1 MLDRRLHPLEFD
13 TGPGTRKSSTLCSL
27 LLLLVIATFLVCKV
41 PGQMKEEFVGVAN
54 HKKIEDKVTLVNFT
68 IEANETNFNSDE
80 NRKRF
85 PNACDVK
92 IDSKTIELQY
102 NNITG
107 CTVDL
112 LVKNTDYNN
121 KIKFKAG
128 VRKREG
134 ELKDCL
140 DAGVSVQNSF
150 NNIMPFVYSKNNKVV
165 ERLGYGPIYA
175 HKESCK
181 NREACGMCRRWT
193 TLEISWSKFGGDVYA
208 YTHLGKIIYI
218 IVRIF
223 VFLVGEIESSNKLS
237 IAHGGKDEIIFNMEI
252 ESGGKF
258 TVNFAEEKTD
268 YNSVDDITICVP
280 KNKPFVAPE
289 AWTITKGDLKDKLLL
304 VFSLLPLSAS
314 VVSDGTSLFDKS
326 ARSKCGLFVQFD
338 RNDYELLFVS
348 LPPQTTTT
356 TTTTQKISSTDP
368 ETPVT
373 SIYATSPT
381 TTPVIT
387 TTTAKNI
394 STPALKCP
402 AESKCPKESNGWL
415 FYLILVAA
423 IVGIIIIGIL
433 AWFTR
438 SWMKVNSAKLKEIK
452 RERKEEEDVLALYK
466 TEAKLIKN
474 IKPFEEWKEDKKLED
489 QRAGLCS
496 VPTEKLVGTLW
507 KRIEKENAKDK
518 MQFLADQFDKQKDK
532 ELNDREYALELT
544 EKGYDAVGSF
554 KEWKTENNIKPF
566 EVIDGTST
574 AIEYGES
581 RIIDKP
587 LLPGASIDDKKRY

>member
-1 MLDRRLHPLEFD
+1 MLDRRLLPLEFD

-27 LLLLVIATFLVCKV
+27 LLLLLVIATFLVLEV
-41 PGQMKEEFVGVAN
+41 SGQSNNDGSVGVAN
-54 HKKIEDKVTLVNFT
+54 HKLIGKDVTLVDYT
-68 IEANETNFNSDE
+68 IKANETNFNSDE
-80 NRKRF
+80 YKKRF

-92 IDSKTIELQY
+92 IDSKTIKLQY

-112 LVKNTDYNN
+112 LVKNEDYNN
-121 KIKFKAG
+121 RIKFKAG
-128 VRKREG
+128 VRNKG
-134 ELKDCL
+134 GVFKKCL
-140 DAGVSVQNSF
+140 DEGFRVQHSF

-165 ERLGYGPIYA
+165 ERLSHGPIYA
-175 HKESCK
+175 RKGDCNKQE
-181 NREACGMCRRWT
+181 CGICMPWT
-193 TLEISWSKFGGDVYA
+193 TLEISWSKSGGDVYA
-208 YTHLGKIIYI
+208 YTHL
-218 IVRIF
+218 
-223 VFLVGEIESSNKLS
+223 VGEVEPGEKLR
-237 IAHGGKDEIIFNMEI
+237 IIHGGNEDVTFDMEV
-252 ESGGKF
+252 EGVGEFKMGPDSFKASKN
-258 TVNFAEEKTD
+258 VL
-268 YNSVDDITICVP
+268 CVP
-280 KNKPFVAPE
+280 KNNPFVAPE
-289 AWTITKGDLKDKLLL
+289 TWTITKGDLENKRLL
-304 VFSLLPLSAS
+304 VFSLLPVSAS
-314 VVSDGTSLFDKS
+314 VVFDGNKLVDKPAMS
-326 ARSKCGLFVQFD
+326 NCSLFVQFD

-356 TTTTQKISSTDP
+356 TTSTTKISSTEPVTP
-368 ETPVT
+368 ETSTCAPCP
-373 SIYATSPT
+373 S

-394 STPALKCP
+394 SSPALKCP
-402 AESKCPKESNGWL
+402 AESKCPTESKGWL
-415 FYLILVAA
+415 FYLILVAV

-438 SWMKVNSAKLKEIK
+438 SWMKVHSAELKEIE

-532 ELNDREYALELT
+532 ELCDREYALELA
-544 EKGYDAVGSF
+544 EKGYDAVGGF

-587 LLPGASIDDKKRY
+587 LLPGASIDDRKRY

>member
-1 MLDRRLHPLEFD
+1 MLGRRLLPMKLD

-27 LLLLVIATFLVCKV
+27 LLLRLVIATLLLCEV

-54 HKKIEDKVTLVNFT
+54 HKKIGYEVTLVNYT
-68 IEANETNFNSDE
+68 IELKETNFNSDE
-80 NRKRF
+80 YRKRF

-92 IDSKTIELQY
+92 IDNKTI
-102 NNITG
+102 T
-107 CTVDL
+107 T
-112 LVKNTDYNN
+112 TS
-121 KIKFKAG
+121 
-128 VRKREG
+128 
-134 ELKDCL
+134 L
-140 DAGVSVQNSF
+140 DAQWQDSF
-150 NNIMPFVYSKNNKVV
+150 NNIMPFVYGKSNKVV
-165 ERLGYGPIYA
+165 ERLSHGPIYDY
-175 HKESCK
+175 KEKCNK
-181 NREACGMCRRWT
+181 QTCGLCMPWT
-193 TLEISWSKFGGDVYA
+193 TLEISWSKSGGDVYA
-208 YTHLGKIIYI
+208 YTHL
-218 IVRIF
+218 
-223 VFLVGEIESSNKLS
+223 VGEVELGEKLR
-237 IAHGGKDEIIFNMEI
+237 ITQGGNEEVTFDMEV
-252 ESGGKF
+252 EGLGKF
-258 TVNFAEEKTD
+258 KMGPDSFKASKNVL
-268 YNSVDDITICVP
+268 CVLENNP
-280 KNKPFVAPE
+280 IVQPE
-289 AWTITKGDLKDKLLL
+289 TWTIANENFKNERLL
-304 VFSLLPLSAS
+304 VFSMLPVSAS
-314 VVSDGTSLFDKS
+314 VGTHDGTKFAGTPPSGPNCDH
-326 ARSKCGLFVQFD
+326 FVQFD
-338 RNDYELLFVS
+338 RNNYELLFVS
-348 LPPQTTTT
+348 LPPSTTTT
-356 TTTTQKISSTDP
+356 KTTTTSTPKISSTETP
-368 ETPVT
+368 ETSTCAPCP
-373 SIYATSPT
+373 S

-394 STPALKCP
+394 SAPSTKYP
-402 AESKCPKESNGWL
+402 AENKCPKESKGWL

-438 SWMKVNSAKLKEIK
+438 SWMKVNSAKLKEIE
-452 RERKEEEDVLALYK
+452 RERKEEEDVHALYK

-532 ELNDREYALELT
+532 ELCDREYALELA
-544 EKGYDAVGSF
+544 EKGYDAVGGF

-581 RIIDKP
+581 RIVDKP

>member
-1 MLDRRLHPLEFD
+1 MLDRRLLRLELD
-13 TGPGTRKSSTLCSL
+13 TGPGRRKSSTLCPLL
-27 LLLLVIATFLVCKV
+27 LLLLVIATFLVCEV

-54 HKKIEDKVTLVNFT
+54 HKKIEDKVTLVNYT
-68 IEANETNFNSDE
+68 ITAKEENFNSDE
-80 NRKRF
+80 YRKRF

-102 NNITG
+102 NSIG

-112 LVKNTDYNN
+112 LIKNEDYNN
-121 KIKFKAG
+121 KIKFNAG
-128 VRKREG
+128 VRNKKGGLET
-134 ELKDCL
+134 CL
-140 DAGVSVQNSF
+140 DVGSSVKNSF
-150 NNIMPFVYSKNNKVV
+150 NNVMPFVYSKNNKVI
-165 ERLGYGPIYA
+165 EKLKQGPVDDKSA
-175 HKESCK
+175 Q
-181 NREACGMCRRWT
+181 CRDGGVTCRSRSGKCMPWT
-193 TLEISWSKFGGDVYA
+193 TLEISWSIEGQVAYA
-208 YTHLGKIIYI
+208 YT
-218 IVRIF
+218 R
-223 VFLVGEIESSNKLS
+223 LVGDVEPGIRARLK
-237 IAHGGKDEIIFNMEI
+237 KDETTCDMEI
-252 ESGGKF
+252 LNGGVF
-258 TVNFAEEKTD
+258 TMNLRQKT
-268 YNSVDDITICVP
+268 YNSSVEDIFCVP
-280 KNKPFVAPE
+280 EKKPFVEPE
-289 AWTITKGDLKDKLLL
+289 TWTITDGDLRDERLL

-314 VVSDGTSLFDKS
+314 VVFDG
-326 ARSKCGLFVQFD
+326 SKLAGKPSGPKCDLFVQFD
-338 RNDYELLFVS
+338 REYYELLFVS
-348 LPPQTTTT
+348 LPPSTTTT
-356 TTTTQKISSTDP
+356 TTTTTSTTKISST
-368 ETPVT
+368 ETSET
-373 SIYATSPT
+373 STCAPCPS

-387 TTTAKNI
+387 TTTKNI
-394 STPALKCP
+394 SSPSTKYQ
-402 AESKCPKESNGWL
+402 AESQCPKESKGWL

-438 SWMKVNSAKLKEIK
+438 SWMKVHSAELKEIE

-466 TEAKLIKN
+466 TEANLIKN

-532 ELNDREYALELT
+532 ELCDREYALELA
-544 EKGYDAVGSF
+544 EKGYDAVGGF

-587 LLPGASIDDKKRY
+587 LLPGASIDDRKRY